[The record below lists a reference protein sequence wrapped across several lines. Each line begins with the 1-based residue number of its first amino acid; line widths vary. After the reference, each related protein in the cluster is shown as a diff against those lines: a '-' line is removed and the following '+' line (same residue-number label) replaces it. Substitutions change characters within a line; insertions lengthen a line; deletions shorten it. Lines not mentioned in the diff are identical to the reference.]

1 MTLTPK
7 ERALFVAIVAVL
19 VTAIA
24 LVVMV
29 EH

>member
-1 MTLTPK
+1 MILTPK
-7 ERALFVAIVAVL
+7 ERGLFIAIVAVL
-19 VTAIA
+19 LAAIA